1 MMQCSVKKAP
11 GGTSRAGASV
21 IDSLPHGLADEL
33 IDRRKQNAAAARVD
47 ESTLR
52 QAVERYDGHVYNEG
66 RAAIRTLLD
75 RGARVVIVS
84 GGYGLVLPD
93 EAIGDYDC
101 QFRRKMWPDRL
112 IERSLATIAGEVS
125 IKQVVGVLSATTDYA
140 KVFRRTMWPSTVGS
154 VHLLTP
160 ESVSAA
166 RVKAPRAQGDALAA
180 IAGTDG
186 LPADWVSADGLAME
200 VEQLDVR

>member
-21 IDSLPHGLADEL
+21 IDSLPHGLADEP

-47 ESTLR
+47 ESALR

-125 IKQVVGVLSATTDYA
+125 IKQVVGCCQRLPITPRCSVEPCGRRPSGACISSRLSPSVLQGSRLRERKAT
-140 KVFRRTMWPSTVGS
+140 
-154 VHLLTP
+154 LLPPLRGPTACQP
-160 ESVSAA
+160 T
-166 RVKAPRAQGDALAA
+166 G
-180 IAGTDG
+180 
-186 LPADWVSADGLAME
+186 
-200 VEQLDVR
+200 